1 MDSVIY
7 YNTSV
12 TNKESTLKF
21 MLKVLKLSGFI
32 FVRLNVE
39 VEWCWR
45 FIVTIKTCLG
55 LDLVIMRSVP
65 VRVLCLTNKNK
76 SCSQRPEDE
85 EALKMKQRPDLVMV
99 LARLSS
105 WLVVLLL
112 GSVTDLSVLAH
123 VTFPSDES
131 LKVDLPEWMPR
142 ERESRE
148 TQWKHS
154 RPQYGY
160 NRRGEP
166 HPQSDLRNCPRQTWR
181 PWTSVRSSS

>member
-1 MDSVIY
+1 
-7 YNTSV
+7 
-12 TNKESTLKF
+12 L
-21 MLKVLKLSGFI
+21 L
-32 FVRLNVE
+32 
-39 VEWCWR
+39 
-45 FIVTIKTCLG
+45 
-55 LDLVIMRSVP
+55 
-65 VRVLCLTNKNK
+65 
-76 SCSQRPEDE
+76 RPEDE

-131 LKVDLPEWMPR
+131 LKIDLPEWMPR

-160 NRRGEP
+160 NRRDMEYDPGFTQKC
-166 HPQSDLRNCPRQTWR
+166 HSYLL
-181 PWTSVRSSS
+181 